1 MRERSAA
8 RSRLELVVRGQFARL
23 WWAGAI
29 SSFGDWVSLFATL
42 ALGDLIGGGTGTI
55 VPLVGRFVPGLFFGA
70 LGGVL
75 ADRLDRKRTMI
86 FTDVGRGLL
95 VLSLVFVDTLPQ
107 LFAVSFALEMLS
119 LLRQPAR
126 EAAMPTLVSNRE
138 LLNAN
143 GLSVAAAYGTFPF
156 GALGWSLISKL
167 PDWFGWAEP
176 SMWLVGY
183 VLDSLT
189 FFVSALIVGSM
200 AIPAPEVADDR
211 VADGRFDWRAP
222 LRDLAEGFR
231 FVVSHRGIRVVIFG
245 MAAALFGGGAIIAQ
259 GQPFAREF
267 LGGSNSGFAVLATS
281 LGLGAALGVLSVN
294 RVSRLPL
301 HRTVIF
307 AAALIVT
314 GAMMVLLAF
323 TTTVPGAVL
332 WSSVLGFAAGV
343 SYVVGFTYLH
353 ERVDDEVRGRTFAT
367 LFLVVR
373 SAILVSMTVAAFAA
387 ELLNGRLPPPLSDGI
402 RTVFAVGG
410 LVTAL
415 SGVATLWLV
424 REVFGQTTPAEP
436 A

>member
-1 MRERSAA
+1 
-8 RSRLELVVRGQFARL
+8 
-23 WWAGAI
+23 
-29 SSFGDWVSLFATL
+29 
-42 ALGDLIGGGTGTI
+42 
-55 VPLVGRFVPGLFFGA
+55 
-70 LGGVL
+70 
-75 ADRLDRKRTMI
+75 
-86 FTDVGRGLL
+86 
-95 VLSLVFVDTLPQ
+95 
-107 LFAVSFALEMLS
+107 
-119 LLRQPAR
+119 
-126 EAAMPTLVSNRE
+126 MPTLVSNQE

-156 GALGWSLISKL
+156 GALGWSLVSKL
-167 PDWFGWAEP
+167 PDWFGWDDS

-200 AIPAPEVADDR
+200 TIPSPAVADDR
-211 VADGRFDWRAP
+211 AAGGRFDWRAP

-259 GQPFAREF
+259 GQPFSREF

-307 AAALIVT
+307 AVALIVT

-323 TTTVPGAVL
+323 TTTVPGAML

-402 RTVFAVGG
+402 RTVFAAGG

-424 REVFGQTTPAEP
+424 REVFGQTAPVEQP
-436 A
+436 